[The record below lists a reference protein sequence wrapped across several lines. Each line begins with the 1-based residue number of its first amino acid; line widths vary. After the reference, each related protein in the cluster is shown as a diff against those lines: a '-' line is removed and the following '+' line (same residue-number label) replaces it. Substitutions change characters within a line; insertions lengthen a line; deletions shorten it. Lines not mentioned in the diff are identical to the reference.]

1 MTTLVTGGAGY
12 IGSITTRAIR
22 ATGRAVVV
30 LDTLENG
37 HRKAV
42 GDAPFV
48 QGDIADT
55 DLVERV
61 CREHG
66 VDEVVHFAA
75 YKAVGESMADPG
87 KYFANNVT
95 GSQRLFAALRGA
107 GVDRVVF
114 SSTAGIYG
122 TPEVVPVAESAEPR
136 CESVY
141 AETKLMIER
150 TLDWYA
156 RTTPMRHVSLR
167 YFNAAG
173 ASSDATL
180 GEDWRH
186 SQNLIPHVMRALL
199 GQGPELQVFGDD
211 YPTPDGT
218 GVRDY
223 IHVEDL
229 ATAHVAALDHLAAG
243 GRSITCNV
251 GTGFGTS
258 VLQVIEAAERVTG
271 RAVPHRFTG
280 RRAGDPAQCY
290 ADASLIHKVF
300 GWSPTRSLDDIIDSA
315 HHWHLSHPLGHDTP

>member
-12 IGSITTRAIR
+12 IGSITTRLIR
-22 ATGRAVVV
+22 STGRAVVV

-42 GDAPFV
+42 GDTPFV
-48 QGDIADT
+48 QGDVADT
-55 DLVERV
+55 DLVQRV

-75 YKAVGESMADPG
+75 YKAVGESMQQPAR
-87 KYFANNVT
+87 YFTNNVT
-95 GSQRLFAALRGA
+95 GSQKLLEALSLE

-122 TPEVVPVAESAEPR
+122 NPDSVPVTEDAEPR

-150 TLDWYA
+150 TLEWYS
-156 RTTPMRHVSLR
+156 RTGPLRHVSLR

-173 ASSDATL
+173 AATDATL

-186 SQNLIPHVMRALL
+186 SQNLIPHVMRAVVGGSGTLS
-199 GQGPELQVFGDD
+199 VFGNDF
-211 YPTPDGT
+211 PTPDGT

-229 ATAHVAALDHLAAG
+229 AAAHIAALDHLRAG
-243 GRSITCNV
+243 GDSVTCNV

-258 VLQVIEAAERVTG
+258 VMQIIEATERITG
-271 RAVPHRFTG
+271 RTVPYEVVG
-280 RRAGDPAQCY
+280 RRAGDPAECY
-290 ADASLIHKVF
+290 ADTARIQQLF
-300 GWSPTRSLDDIIDSA
+300 GWSPTRSLDDIISSA
-315 HHWHLSHPLGHDTP
+315 YAWHSSHPLGHDS

>member
-1 MTTLVTGGAGY
+1 MTTLITGGAGY

-22 ATGRAVVV
+22 ATGRSVVV

-48 QGDIADT
+48 QGDIADI
-55 DLVERV
+55 DLVV
-61 CREHG
+61 DICRSHD

-75 YKAVGESMADPG
+75 YKAVGESMENPG

-95 GSQRLFAALRGA
+95 GSQRLFDALA
-107 GVDRVVF
+107 IVGVDRVVF
-114 SSTAGIYG
+114 SSTAGVYG
-122 TPEVVPVAESAEPR
+122 NPDRVPVTEDEPTR

-141 AETKLMIER
+141 AETKLMIET
-150 TLDWYA
+150 TLGWYA
-156 RTTPMRHVSLR
+156 DTTAMRHVILR

-173 ASSDATL
+173 ASDDGTL

-186 SQNLIPHVMRALL
+186 SQNLIPHVMKALL
-199 GQGPELQVFGDD
+199 GHGPPLQVFGNDF
-211 YPTPDGT
+211 PTVDGT

-229 ATAHVAALDHLAAG
+229 AAAHVAALDHLAADG
-243 GRSITCNV
+243 SSMTCNV

-258 VLQVIEAAERVTG
+258 VMEIIETTERVSG
-271 RAVPHRFTG
+271 GKVPYTIAP
-280 RRAGDPAQCY
+280 RRAGDPAQCF
-290 ADASLIHKVF
+290 ADATRIQTAL
-300 GWSPTRSLDDIIDSA
+300 GWSPTRSLEDIIGSA
-315 HHWHLSHPLGHDTP
+315 YRWHVGHPLGHDT

>member
-12 IGSITTRAIR
+12 IGSITTRLIR
-22 ATGRAVVV
+22 STGRAVVV

-48 QGDIADT
+48 QGDVADS
-55 DLVERV
+55 DLVRRV

-75 YKAVGESMADPG
+75 YKAVGESMQQPAR
-87 KYFANNVT
+87 YFTNNVT
-95 GSQRLFAALRGA
+95 GSQKLLEALSLE

-122 TPEVVPVAESAEPR
+122 NPDSVPVTEDAEPR

-150 TLDWYA
+150 TLEWYS
-156 RTTPMRHVSLR
+156 RTGPLRHVSLR

-173 ASSDATL
+173 AATDATL

-186 SQNLIPHVMRALL
+186 SQNLIPHVMRAVVGGSGTLS
-199 GQGPELQVFGDD
+199 VFGNDF
-211 YPTPDGT
+211 PTPDGT

-223 IHVEDL
+223 IHIEDL
-229 ATAHVAALDHLAAG
+229 AAAHIAALDHLRAG
-243 GRSITCNV
+243 GDSVTCNV

-258 VLQVIEAAERVTG
+258 VMQIIEATERITG
-271 RAVPHRFTG
+271 RTVPYEVVG
-280 RRAGDPAQCY
+280 RRAGDPAECY
-290 ADASLIHKVF
+290 ADTARIQRLF
-300 GWSPTRSLDDIIDSA
+300 GWSPTRSLDDIISSA
-315 HHWHLSHPLGHDTP
+315 YAWHSSHPLGHDS

>member
-1 MTTLVTGGAGY
+1 MTTLITGGAGY
-12 IGSITTRAIR
+12 IGSITTRLIR
-22 ATGRAVVV
+22 STGRAVVV

-61 CREHG
+61 CREHQ

-75 YKAVGESMADPG
+75 YKAVGESMENPA
-87 KYFANNVT
+87 KYFQNNVT
-95 GSQRLFAALRGA
+95 GSQKLCDALSRA
-107 GVDRVVF
+107 GVNRVVF

-122 TPEVVPVAESAEPR
+122 TPDVVPVTENAEPR

-141 AETKLMIER
+141 AETKLMIEK
-150 TLDWYA
+150 TLQWYS
-156 RTTPMRHVSLR
+156 RTTNMRHVSLR

-173 ASSDATL
+173 AATDGTL
-180 GEDWRH
+180 GEDWRF
-186 SQNLIPHVMRALL
+186 SQNLIPHVMKAAMGASPSLT
-199 GQGPELQVFGDD
+199 VFGNDF
-211 YPTPDGT
+211 PTPDGT

-229 ATAHVAALDHLAAG
+229 ATAHVAALEYLRNNGD
-243 GRSITCNV
+243 SVTCNV

-258 VLQVIEAAERVTG
+258 VMEIIHATERVTG
-271 RAVPHRFTG
+271 KNVPYSVSARP
-280 RRAGDPAQCY
+280 AGDPAECY
-290 ADASLIHKVF
+290 ADTHRIQQLF
-300 GWSPTRSLDDIIDSA
+300 GWSPTRSLDDIIA
-315 HHWHLSHPLGHDTP
+315 TAFAWHSSHPLGHDS